1 MESLNQKSSTSLI
14 RHWYEILAMLSLFI
28 FVAIEEQVILGAAL
42 RSLKLLRLFRF
53 VRLIRLANLFRAV
66 RYLKSSGFV
75 YLVIIFTV
83 RAIFSSIAIY
93 TAESD
98 YPFYIDST
106 DLRSWVQ
113 IIPPGPLLSV

>member
-1 MESLNQKSSTSLI
+1 MSSLRLLKNSSHILFVDHISFYTRMESLNQKSSTSLI

-28 FVAIEEQVILGAAL
+28 FVAIEEQVIPGAAL

-83 RAIFSSIAIY
+83 RAIFSSI
-93 TAESD
+93 
-98 YPFYIDST
+98 
-106 DLRSWVQ
+106 
-113 IIPPGPLLSV
+113 